1 MHVSQLGL
9 ALFLGGL
16 WLTAGAAAPAVV
28 EAGADASVSRFVQ
41 AIAETNPRVQAA
53 RAALEAS
60 GARRDAASRPLYNP
74 ALSLDAEDTDV
85 ETTQT
90 IGLSQTIDWADKREA
105 RTAVAASGQQVARA
119 EYLGT
124 RWTVMV
130 DLLSGLAGYRSGI
143 ARDDLA
149 AERVQLMNEFASL
162 AERRFEAGDLPQVEL
177 DVARI
182 AATDAR
188 IQKATAAAA
197 LAEARQSV
205 RNLAPG
211 SPPGEWPTLGAELPA
226 LPPSADPQQLVMALP
241 VVQAVQAQVEV
252 ASSVVELRQREK
264 KPDPTFGIVG
274 GKEDG
279 ETLVGLN
286 VTIPLYLRN
295 RFSHE
300 VTAALAEETQ
310 AEQIA
315 SDVMQRA
322 HARLVSATERYQ
334 LVRGAWNDWE
344 STGRESLVRQASQLR
359 RMWEAGELS
368 TTDYLVQLRLTLDV
382 RQNVLELQQ
391 SLWSAWFEW
400 LDASGQ
406 IDAWLGLDPA
416 L

>member
-16 WLTAGAAAPAVV
+16 WLTAGAVTPGVV
-28 EAGADASVSRFVQ
+28 ETGADASVRRFVQ
-41 AIAETNPRVQAA
+41 AVAETNPRIQAA
-53 RAALEAS
+53 RYALDAS
-60 GARRDAASRPLYNP
+60 GAHRDAASRPLYNP
-74 ALSLDAEDTDV
+74 ALSLDAEETDV
-85 ETTQT
+85 ETTQM
-90 IGLSQTIDWADKREA
+90 IGLSQTIDWSDKREA
-105 RTAVAASGQQVARA
+105 RTAVAASGQRVARA

-124 RWTVMV
+124 RWAVMV
-130 DLLSGLAGYRSGI
+130 DLLSGLAEYRTGV
-143 ARDDLA
+143 ARDELA
-149 AERVQLMNEFASL
+149 AERMQLMNEFTSL

-188 IQKATAAAA
+188 VQKATAAAA

-211 SPPGEWPTLGAELPA
+211 SPPGEWPTLGEELPV
-226 LPPSADPQQLVMALP
+226 LPAGADPQQLVMALP

-286 VTIPLYLRN
+286 VTIPLYVRN

-300 VTAALAEETQ
+300 VAAALAEETQ

-315 SDVMQRA
+315 NDVLQRA

-334 LVRGAWNDWE
+334 LVRGAWNDWQK
-344 STGRESLVRQASQLR
+344 TGRESLLRQASQLR

-368 TTDYLVQLRLTLDV
+368 TTDYLVQLRQTLDV
-382 RQNVLELQQ
+382 RQNVLELRQ

>member
-1 MHVSQLGL
+1 MHVPQLGL

-16 WLTAGAAAPAVV
+16 WLTAGAAAPVVV
-28 EAGADASVSRFVQ
+28 EAAVDASVSRFVQ
-41 AIAETNPRVQAA
+41 AVTETNPRVQAA
-53 RAALEAS
+53 HATLEAS
-60 GARRDAASRPLYNP
+60 GARREAASRPLYNP
-74 ALSLDAEDTDV
+74 ALSLDAEETDV
-85 ETTQT
+85 ETTQR

-105 RTAVAASGQQVARA
+105 RTAVAVSGQQVARA
-119 EYLGT
+119 KYLGT
-124 RWTVMV
+124 RWTVVV
-130 DLLSGLAGYRSGI
+130 DLLSGLAEYRTGV
-143 ARDDLA
+143 ARDELA
-149 AERVQLMNEFASL
+149 VERMQLMNEFASL

-226 LPPSADPQQLVMALP
+226 LPPGADPQPLVMALP
-241 VVQAVQAQVEV
+241 AVQAVQAQVEV

-279 ETLVGLN
+279 EALVGLN
-286 VTIPLYLRN
+286 VTIPLYVRN

-315 SDVMQRA
+315 RDVMQRA

-334 LVRGAWNDWE
+334 LVRGAWNDWQG
-344 STGRESLVRQASQLR
+344 TGRESLVRQASQLR

-368 TTDYLVQLRLTLDV
+368 TTDYLVQLRQTLDV
-382 RQNVLELQQ
+382 RQNALELQR

-406 IDAWLGLDPA
+406 IDAWLGLDSA

>member
-1 MHVSQLGL
+1 
-9 ALFLGGL
+9 
-16 WLTAGAAAPAVV
+16 
-28 EAGADASVSRFVQ
+28 
-41 AIAETNPRVQAA
+41 
-53 RAALEAS
+53 
-60 GARRDAASRPLYNP
+60 
-74 ALSLDAEDTDV
+74 
-85 ETTQT
+85 
-90 IGLSQTIDWADKREA
+90 
-105 RTAVAASGQQVARA
+105 
-119 EYLGT
+119 
-124 RWTVMV
+124 MV
-130 DLLSGLAGYRSGI
+130 DLLSGLAEYRTGV
-143 ARDDLA
+143 ARDELA
-149 AERVQLMNEFASL
+149 ADRMQLMNEFTSL

-211 SPPGEWPTLGAELPA
+211 SPSGEWPTLGDELPV
-226 LPPSADPQQLVMALP
+226 LPAGTDPQQLVMALP

-286 VTIPLYLRN
+286 VTIPLYVRN

-300 VTAALAEETQ
+300 VVAARAEETQ

-315 SDVMQRA
+315 NDVLQRA

-334 LVRGAWNDWE
+334 LVRGAWSDWQE
-344 STGRESLVRQASQLR
+344 TGRESLLRQASQLR

-368 TTDYLVQLRLTLDV
+368 TTDYLVQLRQTLDV

-406 IDAWLGLDPA
+406 VDAWLGLDPA

>member
-16 WLTAGAAAPAVV
+16 WLTADAAAPGVV
-28 EAGADASVSRFVQ
+28 AAGADASVSRFAQTV
-41 AIAETNPRVQAA
+41 AETNPRVQAA

-60 GARRDAASRPLYNP
+60 SARRDAASRPLYNP
-74 ALSLDAEDTDV
+74 ALSLDAEETDV
-85 ETTQT
+85 EKTQT
-90 IGLSQTIDWADKREA
+90 IGLSQTIDWGDKREA

-124 RWTVMV
+124 RWAVMV
-130 DLLSGLAGYRSGI
+130 DLLSGLAGYRTGT
-143 ARDDLA
+143 ARDELA

-211 SPPGEWPTLGAELPA
+211 SPPDEWPALDAALPA
-226 LPPSADPQQLVMALP
+226 LPPGADPQQLVVALP
-241 VVQAVQAQVEV
+241 AVQAVQAQVEV
-252 ASSVVELRQREK
+252 ASSIVELRQREK

-315 SDVMQRA
+315 ADVVQRA
-322 HARLVSATERYQ
+322 HARLISATERYQ
-334 LVRGAWNDWE
+334 LVHGAWNDWE
-344 STGRESLVRQASQLR
+344 STGRESLVRQADQLR

-368 TTDYLVQLRLTLDV
+368 TTDYLVQVRQTLDV
-382 RQNVLELQQ
+382 RENALELRQ
-391 SLWSAWFEW
+391 SLWAAWFEW

-406 IDAWLGLDPA
+406 VDAWLGLDPA

>member
-1 MHVSQLGL
+1 MHLSQLGL
-9 ALFLGGL
+9 ALFLGGP
-16 WLTAGAAAPAVV
+16 WLTAGAAAPGVV
-28 EAGADASVSRFVQ
+28 DAGADASVSRFVE

-60 GARRDAASRPLYNP
+60 EARRDAASRPLYNP
-74 ALSLDAEDTDV
+74 ALSLDAEETDIE
-85 ETTQT
+85 ETRT

-105 RTAVAASGQQVARA
+105 RTAVAVSGQQVARA

-124 RWTVMV
+124 RWSVMV
-130 DLLSGLAGYRSGI
+130 ALMSGLARYRTGV
-143 ARDDLA
+143 AHDELA
-149 AERVQLMNEFASL
+149 AERMQLMNEFASL

-188 IQKATAAAA
+188 IQKATAASA

-205 RNLAPG
+205 RNLALG
-211 SPPGEWPTLGAELPA
+211 SPPAEWPTLSEELPA
-226 LPPSADPQQLVMALP
+226 VPPGADPQQLVMTLP
-241 VVQAVQAQVEV
+241 AVQAVQAQVEV

-264 KPDPTFGIVG
+264 KPDPTFGVFG
-274 GKEDG
+274 GEEGG
-279 ETLVGLN
+279 ETLLGVN
-286 VTIPLYLRN
+286 VTIPLYVRN

-334 LVRGAWNDWE
+334 LVRGAWHDWQG
-344 STGRESLVRQASQLR
+344 TGRESLVRQASQLR

-368 TTDYLVQLRLTLDV
+368 TTDYLVQLRQTLDV
-382 RQNVLELQQ
+382 RANALELRQ

-406 IDAWLGLDPA
+406 VDAWLGLEPS

>member
-1 MHVSQLGL
+1 MHISQWGL
-9 ALFLGGL
+9 ALLLGGL
-16 WLTAGAAAPAVV
+16 WLTAGAAAPGVID
-28 EAGADASVSRFVQ
+28 AGADASVSRFVQ
-41 AIAETNPRVQAA
+41 AVAETNPRVQAA

-74 ALSLDAEDTDV
+74 SLSLDAEDTNV

-105 RTAVAASGQQVARA
+105 RTAVAASGLQVARA
-119 EYLGT
+119 EYLSA
-124 RWTVMV
+124 RWAVMA
-130 DLLSGLAGYRSGI
+130 DLLSGLARYRTGV
-143 ARDDLA
+143 ARLELA
-149 AERVQLMNEFASL
+149 TERMQLMNEFASL

-188 IQKATAAAA
+188 IQQATAAAA
-197 LAEARQSV
+197 LAEAQQSV
-205 RNLAPG
+205 RNLVPA
-211 SPPGEWPTLGAELPA
+211 SPPSEWPMLAAELPA
-226 LPPSADPQQLVMALP
+226 LPPGVDPQALVLSLP
-241 VVQAVQAQVEV
+241 AVQAVQAQVDL

-264 KPDPTFGIVG
+264 KPDPTVGIVG

-286 VTIPLYLRN
+286 VTIPLYVRN

-315 SDVMQRA
+315 IDVMQRA
-322 HARLVSATERYQ
+322 HARMVSANERYQ
-334 LVRGAWNDWE
+334 LVRGAWNDWQ

-359 RMWEAGELS
+359 RMWDAGELS
-368 TTDYLVQLRLTLDV
+368 TTDYLVQLRQTLDV
-382 RQNVLELQQ
+382 RENALELRH

-406 IDAWLGLDPA
+406 IDGWLGLDAA